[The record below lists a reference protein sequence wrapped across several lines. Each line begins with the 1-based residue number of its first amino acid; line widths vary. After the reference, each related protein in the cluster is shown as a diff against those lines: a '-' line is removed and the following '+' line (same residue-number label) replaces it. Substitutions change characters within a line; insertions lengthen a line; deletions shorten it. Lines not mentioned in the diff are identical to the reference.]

1 MNKAY
6 DITKKRL
13 LHNNIRTILI
23 VFLVLLMA
31 LLGLGG
37 TYSLLLSN
45 ARKMGHELVKS
56 YTADEERNIAVYR
69 AFIEMSEYYLEELQ
83 QENDEQVSL
92 QEKMEAFLT
101 TTAGRVEDDTLAC
114 YAVIQG
120 KVVAASGNG
129 SSIDDFDLTQ
139 DWYQEIKAA
148 DGEVLF
154 TDELPGL
161 QKDTI
166 MAGMV
171 NPETDNAVLMKI
183 TRRNF
188 DVVHEDIKLP
198 ERGAY
203 YLCDSQGN
211 LLYYDAPFAVD
222 EKKME
227 QYAASIWQEI
237 NDGNLAETGDD
248 IVDLNGERRG
258 VYHNSVSNGWLC
270 IMTIPHATVL
280 SGFRSIIFVYSVA
293 LGLAFLVVLLMGL
306 NDIRMNRRA
315 AKSNQIIS
323 ALCDTFYAVYRINLK
338 EGSYQM
344 IKGSTEMQSYLPPE
358 GSYEEMMTGFDQ
370 VVAKDLAEELQNSFS
385 LAHIRQLAKEKVR
398 NYGGDF
404 LRMMNGEEKWVNISF
419 ILSDSLGE
427 EEAILAFRQIDI
439 EKRRQL
445 EHTRI
450 LEEALE
456 AADASERSQHQF
468 FSNMSHEMRTPLN
481 IILGMNE
488 LAMRTECSQAQRLD
502 YQHKIEN
509 AAKEILGLINNIR
522 HISKVENA
530 LMPLDKKVFNI
541 REEFLKIVQPF
552 ADTAKREEKQFE
564 IQTDIMDESVVGDT
578 LKLTQILNNL
588 LSNALRFTEKGD
600 RIRVTMRQAGTGVDN
615 YVFIIEDT
623 GIGMSEE
630 FLPKIFEP
638 YTQENRFADRS
649 GSGNGFGMTIVKN
662 LVTQKNGHI
671 EIDSKAGV
679 GTRVVVTIPFRKDTQ
694 EADMAENTAGNCLR
708 DLRIM
713 VVDDIDMNRELL
725 CELLEDEGAIV
736 TPAEDGQQAVE
747 LFQKAELFSYDLIIM
762 DRQMPVMDGCQA
774 TAAIRSLERA
784 DAKWVFIIALT
795 ANSDADDVAET
806 VQAGMDAH
814 LTKPADVKKISLTVS
829 RLLMAREKGNITD
842 I

>member
-1 MNKAY
+1 MNKVY

-13 LHNNIRTILI
+13 LHNNVRTFLIIL
-23 VFLVLLMA
+23 LVLLMA
-31 LLGLGG
+31 LLGLYG

-83 QENDEQVSL
+83 QENDNQASL

-101 TTAGRVEDDTLAC
+101 TTAGRIEDDTLAC
-114 YAVIQG
+114 YAVVRG
-120 KVVAASGNG
+120 KIAVACGNG
-129 SSIDDFDLTQ
+129 KTDDFDLAQ
-139 DWYQEIKAA
+139 DWYQEIRAA

-154 TDELPGL
+154 TDELPGD

-171 NPETDNAVLMKI
+171 NPQTDNAILMKI
-183 TRRNF
+183 TRRDF
-188 DVVHEDIKLP
+188 DAVHEDIRLP
-198 ERGAY
+198 AGGAY
-203 YLCDSQGN
+203 YLCDAKGN

-280 SGFRSIIFVYSVA
+280 SGFKTIITVYSAA
-293 LGLAFLVVLLMGL
+293 LGIAFCVVLLMGL
-306 NDIRMNRRA
+306 HDILMNRRA
-315 AKSNQIIS
+315 VKSSQIIN

-344 IKGSTEMQSYLPPE
+344 IKGSTEMQAYLPPE

-370 VVAKDLAEELQNSFS
+370 VVAKELAEELQKSFS
-385 LAHIRQLAKEKVR
+385 LSHIRQLAKEKVR

-419 ILSDSLGE
+419 ILSDALGE

-456 AADASERSQHQF
+456 AADASEKSQHQF

-488 LAMRTECSQAQRLD
+488 LAMRTECSPSQRLD

-509 AAKEILGLINNIR
+509 AAKEILGLINNIL

-541 REEFLKIVQPF
+541 REEFLQIVQPF
-552 ADTAKREEKQFE
+552 ADTARREEKQFE
-564 IQTDIMDESVVGDT
+564 IRTDIMDESVVGDT

-588 LSNALRFTEKGD
+588 LSNALQFTEKGD
-600 RIRVTMRQAGTGVDN
+600 RISVTMRQAGTGVDN
-615 YVFIIEDT
+615 YIFIIEDT
-623 GIGMSEE
+623 GIGMSED

-649 GSGNGFGMTIVKN
+649 GSGNGFGMTIVRN

-671 EIDSKAGV
+671 GIESKAGE
-679 GTRVVVTIPFRKDTQ
+679 GTRVVVTLPFRKDTKAVDI
-694 EADMAENTAGNCLR
+694 EEDTAGSCLR

-736 TPAEDGQQAVE
+736 TPAEDGKQAVD
-747 LFQKAELFSYDLIIM
+747 LFQKAELFSYDVIIM

-774 TAAIRSLERA
+774 AAAIRRLERA
-784 DAKWVFIIALT
+784 DARWVFIIALT
-795 ANSDADDVAET
+795 ANSDADDVTET

-814 LTKPADVKKISLTVS
+814 LTKPADVKKISLTIS

>member
-1 MNKAY
+1 MNKVY

-13 LHNNIRTILI
+13 LHNNVRTFLIIL
-23 VFLVLLMA
+23 LVLLMA
-31 LLGLGG
+31 LLGLYG

-83 QENDEQVSL
+83 QENDNQASL

-101 TTAGRVEDDTLAC
+101 TTAGRIEDDTLAC
-114 YAVIQG
+114 YAVVRG
-120 KVVAASGNG
+120 KIAVACGNG
-129 SSIDDFDLTQ
+129 KTDDFDLAQ
-139 DWYQEIKAA
+139 DWYQEIRAA

-154 TDELPGL
+154 TDELPGD

-171 NPETDNAVLMKI
+171 NPQTDNAILMKI
-183 TRRNF
+183 TRRDF
-188 DVVHEDIKLP
+188 DAVHEDIRLP
-198 ERGAY
+198 AGGAY
-203 YLCDSQGN
+203 YLCDAKGN

-280 SGFRSIIFVYSVA
+280 SGFKTIITVYSAA
-293 LGLAFLVVLLMGL
+293 LGIAFCVVLLMGL
-306 NDIRMNRRA
+306 HDILMNRRA
-315 AKSNQIIS
+315 AKSSQIIN

-344 IKGSTEMQSYLPPE
+344 IKGSTEMQAYLPPE

-370 VVAKDLAEELQNSFS
+370 VVAKELAEELQKSFS
-385 LAHIRQLAKEKVR
+385 LSHIRQLAKEKVR

-419 ILSDSLGE
+419 ILSDALGE

-456 AADASERSQHQF
+456 AADASEKSQHQF

-488 LAMRTECSQAQRLD
+488 LAMRTECSPSQRLD

-509 AAKEILGLINNIR
+509 AAKEILGLINNIL

-541 REEFLKIVQPF
+541 REEFLQIVQPF
-552 ADTAKREEKQFE
+552 ADTARREEKQFE
-564 IQTDIMDESVVGDT
+564 IRTDIMDESVVGDT

-588 LSNALRFTEKGD
+588 LSNALQFTEKGD
-600 RIRVTMRQAGTGVDN
+600 RISVTMRQAGTGVDN
-615 YVFIIEDT
+615 YIFIIEDT
-623 GIGMSEE
+623 GIGMSED

-649 GSGNGFGMTIVKN
+649 GSGNGFGMTIVRN

-671 EIDSKAGV
+671 GIESKAGE
-679 GTRVVVTIPFRKDTQ
+679 GTRVVVTLPFRKDTKAVDI
-694 EADMAENTAGNCLR
+694 EEDTAGSCLR

-736 TPAEDGQQAVE
+736 TPAEDGKQAVD
-747 LFQKAELFSYDLIIM
+747 LFQKAELFSYDVIIM

-774 TAAIRSLERA
+774 AAAIRRLERA
-784 DAKWVFIIALT
+784 DARWVFIIALT
-795 ANSDADDVAET
+795 ANSDADDVTET

-814 LTKPADVKKISLTVS
+814 LTKPADVKKISLTIS

>member
-1 MNKAY
+1 MNKVY

-13 LHNNIRTILI
+13 LHNNVRTFLIIL
-23 VFLVLLMA
+23 LVLLMA
-31 LLGLGG
+31 LLGLYG

-83 QENDEQVSL
+83 QENDNQASL

-101 TTAGRVEDDTLAC
+101 TTAGRIEDDTLAC
-114 YAVIQG
+114 YAVVRG
-120 KVVAASGNG
+120 KIAVACGNG
-129 SSIDDFDLTQ
+129 KTDDFDLAQ
-139 DWYQEIKAA
+139 DWYQEIRAA

-154 TDELPGL
+154 TDELPGD

-171 NPETDNAVLMKI
+171 NPQTDNAILMKI
-183 TRRNF
+183 TRRDF
-188 DVVHEDIKLP
+188 DAVHEDIRLP
-198 ERGAY
+198 EGGAY
-203 YLCDSQGN
+203 YLCDAKGN

-280 SGFRSIIFVYSVA
+280 SGFKTIITVYSAA
-293 LGLAFLVVLLMGL
+293 LGIAFCVVLLMGL
-306 NDIRMNRRA
+306 HDILMNRRA
-315 AKSNQIIS
+315 VKSSQIIN

-344 IKGSTEMQSYLPPE
+344 IKGSTEMQAYLPPE

-370 VVAKDLAEELQNSFS
+370 VVAKELAEELQKSFS
-385 LAHIRQLAKEKVR
+385 LSHIRQLAKEKVR

-419 ILSDSLGE
+419 ILSDALGE

-456 AADASERSQHQF
+456 AADASEKSQHQF

-488 LAMRTECSQAQRLD
+488 LAMRTECSPSQRLD

-509 AAKEILGLINNIR
+509 AAKEILGLINNIL

-541 REEFLKIVQPF
+541 REEFLQIVQPF
-552 ADTAKREEKQFE
+552 ADTARREEKQFE
-564 IQTDIMDESVVGDT
+564 IRTDIMDESVVGDT

-588 LSNALRFTEKGD
+588 LSNALQFTEKGD
-600 RIRVTMRQAGTGVDN
+600 RISVTMRQAGTGVDN
-615 YVFIIEDT
+615 YIFIIEDT
-623 GIGMSEE
+623 GIGMSED

-649 GSGNGFGMTIVKN
+649 GSGNGFGMTIVRN

-671 EIDSKAGV
+671 GIESKAGE
-679 GTRVVVTIPFRKDTQ
+679 GTRVVVTLPFRKDTKAVDI
-694 EADMAENTAGNCLR
+694 EEDTAGSCLR

-736 TPAEDGQQAVE
+736 TPAEDGKQAVD
-747 LFQKAELFSYDLIIM
+747 LFQKAELFSYDVIIM

-774 TAAIRSLERA
+774 AAAIRRLERA
-784 DAKWVFIIALT
+784 DARWVFIIALT
-795 ANSDADDVAET
+795 ANSDADDVTET

-814 LTKPADVKKISLTVS
+814 LTKPADVKKISLTIS

>member
-1 MNKAY
+1 MNKVY

-13 LHNNIRTILI
+13 LHNNVRTFLIIL
-23 VFLVLLMA
+23 LVLLMA
-31 LLGLGG
+31 LLGLYG

-83 QENDEQVSL
+83 QENDNQASL

-101 TTAGRVEDDTLAC
+101 TTAGRIEDDTLAC
-114 YAVIQG
+114 YAVVRG
-120 KVVAASGNG
+120 KIAVACGNG
-129 SSIDDFDLTQ
+129 KTDDFDLAQ
-139 DWYQEIKAA
+139 DWYQEIRAA

-154 TDELPGL
+154 TDELPGD

-171 NPETDNAVLMKI
+171 NPQTDNAILMKI
-183 TRRNF
+183 TRRDF
-188 DVVHEDIKLP
+188 DAVHEDIRLP
-198 ERGAY
+198 AGGAY
-203 YLCDSQGN
+203 YLCDAKGN

-280 SGFRSIIFVYSVA
+280 SGFKTIITVYSVA
-293 LGLAFLVVLLMGL
+293 LGIAFCVVLLMGL
-306 NDIRMNRRA
+306 HDILMNRRA
-315 AKSNQIIS
+315 VKSSQIIN

-344 IKGSTEMQSYLPPE
+344 IKGSTEMQAYLPPE

-370 VVAKDLAEELQNSFS
+370 VVAKELAEELQKSFS
-385 LAHIRQLAKEKVR
+385 LSHIRQLAKEKVR

-419 ILSDSLGE
+419 ILSDALGE

-456 AADASERSQHQF
+456 AADASEKSQHQF

-488 LAMRTECSQAQRLD
+488 LAMRTECSPSQRLD

-509 AAKEILGLINNIR
+509 AAKEILGLINNIL

-541 REEFLKIVQPF
+541 REEFLQIVQPF
-552 ADTAKREEKQFE
+552 ADTARREEKQFE
-564 IQTDIMDESVVGDT
+564 IRTDIMDESVVGDT

-588 LSNALRFTEKGD
+588 LSNALQFTEKGD
-600 RIRVTMRQAGTGVDN
+600 RISVTMRQAGTGVDN
-615 YVFIIEDT
+615 YIFIIEDT
-623 GIGMSEE
+623 GIGMSED

-649 GSGNGFGMTIVKN
+649 GSGNGFGMTIVRN

-671 EIDSKAGV
+671 GIESKAGE
-679 GTRVVVTIPFRKDTQ
+679 GTRVVVTLPFRKDTKAVDI
-694 EADMAENTAGNCLR
+694 EEDTAGSCLR

-736 TPAEDGQQAVE
+736 TPAEDGKQAVD
-747 LFQKAELFSYDLIIM
+747 LFQKAELFSYDVIIM

-774 TAAIRSLERA
+774 AAAIRRLERA
-784 DAKWVFIIALT
+784 DARWVFIIALT
-795 ANSDADDVAET
+795 ANSDADDVTET

-814 LTKPADVKKISLTVS
+814 LTKPADVKKISLTIS

>member
-481 IILGMNE
+481 INW
-488 LAMRTECSQAQRLD
+488 A
-502 YQHKIEN
+502 
-509 AAKEILGLINNIR
+509 
-522 HISKVENA
+522 
-530 LMPLDKKVFNI
+530 
-541 REEFLKIVQPF
+541 
-552 ADTAKREEKQFE
+552 
-564 IQTDIMDESVVGDT
+564 
-578 LKLTQILNNL
+578 
-588 LSNALRFTEKGD
+588 
-600 RIRVTMRQAGTGVDN
+600 
-615 YVFIIEDT
+615 
-623 GIGMSEE
+623 
-630 FLPKIFEP
+630 
-638 YTQENRFADRS
+638 
-649 GSGNGFGMTIVKN
+649 
-662 LVTQKNGHI
+662 
-671 EIDSKAGV
+671 
-679 GTRVVVTIPFRKDTQ
+679 
-694 EADMAENTAGNCLR
+694 
-708 DLRIM
+708 
-713 VVDDIDMNRELL
+713 
-725 CELLEDEGAIV
+725 
-736 TPAEDGQQAVE
+736 
-747 LFQKAELFSYDLIIM
+747 
-762 DRQMPVMDGCQA
+762 
-774 TAAIRSLERA
+774 
-784 DAKWVFIIALT
+784 
-795 ANSDADDVAET
+795 
-806 VQAGMDAH
+806 
-814 LTKPADVKKISLTVS
+814 
-829 RLLMAREKGNITD
+829 
-842 I
+842 

>member
-1 MNKAY
+1 MNKVY

-13 LHNNIRTILI
+13 LHNNVRTFLIIL
-23 VFLVLLMA
+23 LVLLMA
-31 LLGLGG
+31 LLGLYG

-83 QENDEQVSL
+83 QENDNQASL

-101 TTAGRVEDDTLAC
+101 TTAGRIEDDTLAC
-114 YAVIQG
+114 YAVVRG
-120 KVVAASGNG
+120 KIAVACGNG
-129 SSIDDFDLTQ
+129 KTDDFDLTQ
-139 DWYQEIKAA
+139 DWYQEIRAA

-154 TDELPGL
+154 TDELPGD

-171 NPETDNAVLMKI
+171 NPQTDNAILMKI
-183 TRRNF
+183 TRRDF
-188 DVVHEDIKLP
+188 DAVHEDIRLP
-198 ERGAY
+198 AGGAY
-203 YLCDSQGN
+203 YLCDAKGN

-280 SGFRSIIFVYSVA
+280 SGFKTIITVYSVA
-293 LGLAFLVVLLMGL
+293 LGIAFCVVLLMGL
-306 NDIRMNRRA
+306 HDILMNRRA
-315 AKSNQIIS
+315 AKSSQIIN

-344 IKGSTEMQSYLPPE
+344 IKGSTEMQAYLPPE

-370 VVAKDLAEELQNSFS
+370 VVAKELAEELQKSFS
-385 LAHIRQLAKEKVR
+385 LSHIRQLAKEKVR

-419 ILSDSLGE
+419 ILSDALGE

-456 AADASERSQHQF
+456 AADASEKSQHQF

-488 LAMRTECSQAQRLD
+488 LAMRTECSPSQRLD

-509 AAKEILGLINNIR
+509 AAKEILGLINNIL

-541 REEFLKIVQPF
+541 REEFLQIVQPF
-552 ADTAKREEKQFE
+552 ADTARREEKQFE
-564 IQTDIMDESVVGDT
+564 IRTDIMDESVVGDT

-588 LSNALRFTEKGD
+588 LSNALQFTEKGD
-600 RIRVTMRQAGTGVDN
+600 RISVTMRQAGTGVDN
-615 YVFIIEDT
+615 YIFIIEDT
-623 GIGMSEE
+623 GIGMSED

-649 GSGNGFGMTIVKN
+649 GSGNGFGMTIVRN

-671 EIDSKAGV
+671 GIESKAGE
-679 GTRVVVTIPFRKDTQ
+679 GTRVVVTLPFRKDTKAVDI
-694 EADMAENTAGNCLR
+694 EEDTAGSCLR

-736 TPAEDGQQAVE
+736 TPAEDGKQAVD
-747 LFQKAELFSYDLIIM
+747 LFQKAELFSYDVIIM

-774 TAAIRSLERA
+774 AAAIRRLERA
-784 DAKWVFIIALT
+784 DARWVFIIALT
-795 ANSDADDVAET
+795 ANSDADDVTET

-814 LTKPADVKKISLTVS
+814 LTKPADVKKISLTIS

>member
-1 MNKAY
+1 MNKVY
-6 DITKKRL
+6 DITKKRV
-13 LHNNIRTILI
+13 LHNSIRTILI
-23 VFLVLLMA
+23 IFLVLLMA
-31 LLGLGG
+31 LLGLYG
-37 TYSLLLSN
+37 TYGLLLSN

-83 QENDEQVSL
+83 QENDEQASL

-101 TTAGRVEDDTLAC
+101 ATAGRVEDDTLAC
-114 YAVIQG
+114 YAVVRG
-120 KVVAASGNG
+120 KIIVASGSG
-129 SSIDDFDLTQ
+129 KTDDLDLTQ

-154 TDELPGL
+154 TDELPGD

-171 NPETDNAVLMKI
+171 NPQTGTGILMKI

-188 DVVHEDIKLP
+188 DAVHEDIKLP

-211 LLYYDAPFAVD
+211 LLYYDAPFAVN

-248 IVDLNGERRG
+248 IVDLNGEKRG

-280 SGFRSIIFVYSVA
+280 SGFKTIIIVYSVA

-306 NDIRMNRRA
+306 NDILMNRRA
-315 AKSNQIIS
+315 AKSNQIIN

-344 IKGSTEMQSYLPPE
+344 IKGSTEMQAYLPPE
-358 GSYEEMMTGFDQ
+358 GNYEQMMKGFDL
-370 VVAKDLAEELQNSFS
+370 VVAKDLAEELQKSFS
-385 LAHIRQLAKEKVR
+385 LTHIRQLAKEKVR

-456 AADASERSQHQF
+456 AADASEKSQHQF

-488 LAMRTECSQAQRLD
+488 LAMREECSTSQRLD

-509 AAKEILGLINNIR
+509 AAKEILGLINNIL

-541 REEFLKIVQPF
+541 REEFLGIVQPF
-552 ADTAKREEKQFE
+552 ADAARREEKQFE
-564 IQTDIMDESVVGDT
+564 IQTDIMDERVVGDT

-600 RIRVTMRQAGTGVDN
+600 RIRITMRQAGSGVDN

-623 GIGMSEE
+623 GIGMSED

-649 GSGNGFGMTIVKN
+649 GAGNGFGMTIVKN

-671 EIDSKAGV
+671 EIDSKAGE
-679 GTRVVVTIPFRKDTQ
+679 GTRVVVTLPFQKDT
-694 EADMAENTAGNCLR
+694 EAVDIAEDTAGNCLR

-736 TPAEDGQQAVE
+736 TPAENGQQAVD
-747 LFQKAELFSYDLIIM
+747 LFQKAELFSYDVIIM

-774 TAAIRSLERA
+774 TAAIRRLERA

-795 ANSDADDVAET
+795 ANSDADDVTET

>member
-1 MNKAY
+1 MNKVY

-13 LHNNIRTILI
+13 LHNNVRTFLIIL
-23 VFLVLLMA
+23 LVLLMA
-31 LLGLGG
+31 LLGLYG

-83 QENDEQVSL
+83 QENDNQASL

-101 TTAGRVEDDTLAC
+101 TTAGRIEDDTLAC
-114 YAVIQG
+114 YAVVRG
-120 KVVAASGNG
+120 KIAVACGNG
-129 SSIDDFDLTQ
+129 KTDDFDLTQ
-139 DWYQEIKAA
+139 DWYQEIRAA

-154 TDELPGL
+154 TDELPGD

-171 NPETDNAVLMKI
+171 NPQTDNAILMKI
-183 TRRNF
+183 TRRDF
-188 DVVHEDIKLP
+188 DAVHEDIRLP
-198 ERGAY
+198 AGGAY
-203 YLCDSQGN
+203 YLCDAKGN

-280 SGFRSIIFVYSVA
+280 SGFKTIITVYSAA
-293 LGLAFLVVLLMGL
+293 LGIAFCVVLLMGL
-306 NDIRMNRRA
+306 HDILMNRRA
-315 AKSNQIIS
+315 VKSSQIIN

-344 IKGSTEMQSYLPPE
+344 IKGSTEMQAYLPPE

-370 VVAKDLAEELQNSFS
+370 VVAKELAEELQKSFS
-385 LAHIRQLAKEKVR
+385 LSHIRQLAKEKVR

-419 ILSDSLGE
+419 ILSDALGE

-456 AADASERSQHQF
+456 AADASEKSQHQF

-488 LAMRTECSQAQRLD
+488 LAMRTECSPSQRLD

-509 AAKEILGLINNIR
+509 AAKEILGLINNIL

-541 REEFLKIVQPF
+541 REEFLQIVQPF
-552 ADTAKREEKQFE
+552 ADTARREEKQFE
-564 IQTDIMDESVVGDT
+564 IRTDIMDESVVGDT

-588 LSNALRFTEKGD
+588 LSNALQFTEKGD
-600 RIRVTMRQAGTGVDN
+600 RISVTMRQAGTGVDN
-615 YVFIIEDT
+615 YIFIIEDT
-623 GIGMSEE
+623 GIGMSED

-649 GSGNGFGMTIVKN
+649 GSGNGFGMTIVRN

-671 EIDSKAGV
+671 GIESKAGE
-679 GTRVVVTIPFRKDTQ
+679 GTRVVVTLPFRKDTKAVDI
-694 EADMAENTAGNCLR
+694 EEDTAGSCLR

-736 TPAEDGQQAVE
+736 TPAEDGKQAVD
-747 LFQKAELFSYDLIIM
+747 LFQKAELFSYDVIIM

-774 TAAIRSLERA
+774 AAAIRRLERA
-784 DAKWVFIIALT
+784 DARWVFIIALT
-795 ANSDADDVAET
+795 ANSDADDVTET

-814 LTKPADVKKISLTVS
+814 LTKPADVKKISLTIS

>member
-1 MNKAY
+1 MNKVY

-13 LHNNIRTILI
+13 LHNNVRTFLIIL
-23 VFLVLLMA
+23 LVLLMA
-31 LLGLGG
+31 LLGLYG

-83 QENDEQVSL
+83 QENDNQASL

-101 TTAGRVEDDTLAC
+101 TTAGRIEDDTLAC
-114 YAVIQG
+114 YAVVRG
-120 KVVAASGNG
+120 KIAVACGNG
-129 SSIDDFDLTQ
+129 KTDDFDLAQ
-139 DWYQEIKAA
+139 DWYQEIRAA

-154 TDELPGL
+154 TDELPGD

-171 NPETDNAVLMKI
+171 NPQTDNAILMKI
-183 TRRNF
+183 TRRDF
-188 DVVHEDIKLP
+188 DAVHEDIRLP
-198 ERGAY
+198 AGGAY
-203 YLCDSQGN
+203 YLCDAKGN

-280 SGFRSIIFVYSVA
+280 SGFKTIITVYSAA
-293 LGLAFLVVLLMGL
+293 LGIAFCVVLLMGL
-306 NDIRMNRRA
+306 HDILMNRRA
-315 AKSNQIIS
+315 VKSSQIIN

-344 IKGSTEMQSYLPPE
+344 IKGSTEMQAYLPPE

-370 VVAKDLAEELQNSFS
+370 VVAKELAEELQKSFS
-385 LAHIRQLAKEKVR
+385 LSHIRQLAKEKVR

-419 ILSDSLGE
+419 ILSDALGE

-456 AADASERSQHQF
+456 AADASEKSQHQF

-488 LAMRTECSQAQRLD
+488 LAMRTECSPSQRLD

-509 AAKEILGLINNIR
+509 AAKEILGLINNIL

-541 REEFLKIVQPF
+541 REEFLQIVQPF
-552 ADTAKREEKQFE
+552 ADTARREEKQFE
-564 IQTDIMDESVVGDT
+564 IRTDIMDESVVGDT

-588 LSNALRFTEKGD
+588 LSNALQFTEKGD
-600 RIRVTMRQAGTGVDN
+600 RISVTMRQAGTGVDN
-615 YVFIIEDT
+615 YIFIIEDT
-623 GIGMSEE
+623 GIGMSED

-649 GSGNGFGMTIVKN
+649 GSGNGFGMTIVRN

-671 EIDSKAGV
+671 GIESKAGE
-679 GTRVVVTIPFRKDTQ
+679 GTRVVVTLPFRKDTKAVDI
-694 EADMAENTAGNCLR
+694 EEDTAGSCLR

-736 TPAEDGQQAVE
+736 TPAEDGKQAVD
-747 LFQKAELFSYDLIIM
+747 LFQKAELFSYDVIIM

-774 TAAIRSLERA
+774 AAAIRRLGRA
-784 DAKWVFIIALT
+784 DARWVFIIALT
-795 ANSDADDVAET
+795 ANSDADDVTET

-814 LTKPADVKKISLTVS
+814 LTKPADVKKISLTIS